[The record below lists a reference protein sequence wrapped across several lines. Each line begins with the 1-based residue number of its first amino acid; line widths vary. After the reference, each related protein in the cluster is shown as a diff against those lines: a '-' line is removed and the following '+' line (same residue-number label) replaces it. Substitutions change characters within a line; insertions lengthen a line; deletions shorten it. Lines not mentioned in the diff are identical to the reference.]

1 VGIFGK
7 GDLAVSTS
15 THFATP
21 LIVVNGPTRTRISLN
36 STFGALARALR
47 ERDDRRA
54 LGLLID
60 QRRRRG
66 RARSRCRRSVI
77 PDATRRRE
85 RGSEPTGRP
94 MMPGEFFRPAC
105 RPSGYSSG
113 EAPHGISYH
122 ASRATRALAGSLG
135 WSMNSKHFP
144 LCLHT
149 MLIVGP
155 RARQDVRRR
164 RMVVGRPQAPSLRV
178 GATAVSRAL
187 PRRKPR
193 RGHERPVRRE

>member
-1 VGIFGK
+1 
-7 GDLAVSTS
+7 
-15 THFATP
+15 
-21 LIVVNGPTRTRISLN
+21 
-36 STFGALARALR
+36 
-47 ERDDRRA
+47 
-54 LGLLID
+54 
-60 QRRRRG
+60 
-66 RARSRCRRSVI
+66 
-77 PDATRRRE
+77 
-85 RGSEPTGRP
+85 
-94 MMPGEFFRPAC
+94 MMPGEFIRPAC

-178 GATAVSRAL
+178 GVQQPYRAL
-187 PRRKPR
+187 FPDESHGEGTNVRFGASSARPEPETI
-193 RGHERPVRRE
+193 GHFSLAIPGWLGTRNGLASCDTITLG